1 MELLQ
6 HPLSAAF
13 PPMSDSEYKSL
24 CESVAKVG
32 ILNPIVLFE
41 GMVLDG
47 WHRYRASQDEMVSV
61 PSVELASDID
71 PQIYVIAQNKDRRH
85 LTQSQLA
92 TSAIKV
98 YAWLANGLKQGSQ
111 PCSAL
116 NAEVKSSAEIAKI
129 AGVSTRIIGQAKK
142 VETQA
147 TEEVKEAVASGEMSL
162 NKAEK
167 TLKPDK
173 IIVEEAPI
181 YSELDRLKDENSE
194 LKEIIEGLQYQIS
207 IADYEGA
214 EPIAEIV
221 KELKMTKASLKQI
234 TISRNSLQNELNSAK
249 KQIIAQRKALDLI
262 K

>member
-13 PPMSDSEYKSL
+13 PPMRDSEYGAL
-24 CESVAKVG
+24 CESVVKVG
-32 ILNPIVLFE
+32 ILNPIVLFG

-47 WHRYRASQDEMVSV
+47 WHRYRAAHDEMMPVTTI
-61 PSVELASDID
+61 ELASDID
-71 PQIYVIAQNKDRRH
+71 PQVYVIAQNKDRRH

-98 YAWLANGLKQGSQ
+98 YAWLANGVNTSLQAGYA
-111 PCSAL
+111 PSAQ
-116 NAEVKSSAEIAKI
+116 VKSSAEIAKI
-129 AGVSTRIIGQAKK
+129 AGVSTRTIVQAKQ
-142 VETQA
+142 VDTDATQ
-147 TEEVKEAVASGEMSL
+147 EIKEAVASGEMSL
-162 NKAEK
+162 KKAAE
-167 TLKPDK
+167 TLKPAK
-173 IIVEEAPI
+173 IIVDDAPV

-207 IADYEGA
+207 VKSYEGA

-221 KELKMTKASLKQI
+221 RELKMTKASLKQI

-249 KQIIAQRKALDLI
+249 KQIMAQRKALDLL